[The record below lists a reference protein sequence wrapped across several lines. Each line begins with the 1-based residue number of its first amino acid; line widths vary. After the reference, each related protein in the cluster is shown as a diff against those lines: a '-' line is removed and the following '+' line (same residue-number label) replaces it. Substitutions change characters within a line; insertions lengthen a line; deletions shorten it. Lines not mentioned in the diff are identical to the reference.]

1 MPFWFDTINLRW
13 SIGLNNIN
21 SGKVHDIHRYNVK
34 IIGSD
39 SKPVAYLDHHG
50 PLYISRSHRL

>member
-1 MPFWFDTINLRW
+1 MPSWFNTINLGW
-13 SIGLNNIN
+13 SICLNTIY

-39 SKPVAYLDHHG
+39 SKPVANLYHHG
-50 PLYISRSHRL
+50 PLYVSRSHRL